1 MENYETDEYCAAI
14 ESMDVALLTADGLV
28 NVQVRSQA
36 YVLESAGYV
45 CSDNCESDFAV
56 SAMFRS
62 VSCERFML
70 AKPTHG
76 EFVTLLKFEFIES
89 S

>member
-1 MENYETDEYCAAI
+1 
-14 ESMDVALLTADGLV
+14 MDVAQLTADGLI
-28 NVQVRSQA
+28 NVQIRSQTD
-36 YVLESAGYV
+36 VLESADYV

-56 SAMFRS
+56 SVMFRS
-62 VSCERFML
+62 VSCERFKL